1 MRRDIIS
8 ARRRFP
14 GRNWIGIVAA
24 FGCFRAGSPA
34 LAQTT
39 ATTSS
44 SDNATAT
51 GPMNVPPLALTLG
64 PLNLHP
70 RVTAG
75 VVADDNLLFT
85 SAHQESDLIWS
96 VQPGLQAVAG
106 DDAALIAY
114 RDQGYDPLGLTPGYL
129 IVQPPENWTGKIFTL
144 DYAPRFKFYD
154 QYTTYNA
161 VDEFATVNLLWP
173 MNKLILG
180 FRQDYQLQKA
190 TIIEANQFAS
200 TETIPTTLSAAY
212 QFGDKTSVESDFRRI
227 GVNYDSPGLIG
238 YTEYN
243 TEDWFNYDL
252 TESMPVSVGV
262 LAGYDA
268 VAASHQDQTYE
279 QLRARV
285 RYNFTEKL
293 VFDASVGG
301 EVRQYENGESDS
313 FNPVF
318 TLSGSYRPAE
328 RTTVSLT
335 GYEQQNA
342 SIFNGYNYTST
353 GANLGVSQ
361 GITDRFTADVSVGY
375 YVIDYKA
382 ITSVRANYSDDYYIA
397 HVGLQAKIIRH
408 LSGQIYYDLTSLQ
421 SSGSGNI
428 NDNKIGVNLTLSY

>member
-1 MRRDIIS
+1 MRCAIIFS
-8 ARRRFP
+8 RRRLP
-14 GRNWIGIVAA
+14 PQNWIGVVAA
-24 FGCFRAGSPA
+24 FGCLRAGSPA

-39 ATTSS
+39 AAATV
-44 SDNATAT
+44 SDNAAATA
-51 GPMNVPPLALTLG
+51 PLNIPLTLG

-70 RVTAG
+70 RATTG
-75 VVADDNLLFT
+75 MIADDNLLFT
-85 SAHQESDLIWS
+85 STHQESDLAWTL
-96 VQPGLQAVAG
+96 QPGLQAVAG

-114 RDQGYDPLGLTPGYL
+114 RDQGYDPINLTPGSL
-129 IVQPPENWTGKIFTL
+129 IVQPPEAWTGKIFTL

-154 QYTTYNA
+154 QYTADNA
-161 VDEFATVNLLWP
+161 IDEFATVNLLWP

-190 TIIEANQFAS
+190 TIIEANQFAT
-200 TETIPTTLSAAY
+200 TETISTALTAAY
-212 QFGDKTSVESDFRRI
+212 QFGDKTSVESDFHRI
-227 GVNYDSPGLIG
+227 SIDYDAPGLIG

-293 VFDASVGG
+293 VFDVSGGG
-301 EVRQYENGESDS
+301 EVRQYENGESDTFS
-313 FNPVF
+313 PVF

-335 GYEQQNA
+335 GYRQQNA
-342 SIFNGYNYTST
+342 SIFNGYNYAST
-353 GANLGVSQ
+353 GANLGFSQ
-361 GITDRFTADVSVGY
+361 GITDRFTAGVSVGY
-375 YVIDYKA
+375 FTLDYES
-382 ITSVRANYSDDYYIA
+382 ITSARANYSDDYYTA
-397 HVGLQAKIIRH
+397 RLSLDAKIIRH
-408 LSGQIYYDLTSLQ
+408 LTGQIYYNLTAIQ
-421 SSGSGNI
+421 SPVSGNI
-428 NDNKIGVNLTLSY
+428 NDNQIGVNLTLSY

>member
-8 ARRRFP
+8 ALRRIS

-24 FGCFRAGSPA
+24 FGCFRADSPA

-39 ATTSS
+39 AATSS
-44 SDNATAT
+44 SDNAAA
-51 GPMNVPPLALTLG
+51 GSPMNIPPLSLTLG

-70 RVTAG
+70 RATVG
-75 VVADDNLLFT
+75 VVSDDNLLFT
-85 SAHQESDLIWS
+85 SSHQESDLIWS

-114 RDQGYDPLGLTPGYL
+114 RDLGYDPLNITPGNL
-129 IVQPPENWTGKIFTL
+129 IVQPPDNWTGKIFTL

-180 FRQDYQLQKA
+180 FRQDYQLQQA

-212 QFGDKTSVESDFRRI
+212 QFGDKTSVESDLRRI
-227 GVNYDSPGLIG
+227 GVSYDHAGLIG

-243 TEDWFNYDL
+243 TENWFNYDL

-268 VAASHQDQTYE
+268 VAISHQDQTYE

-285 RYNFTEKL
+285 RYIFTEKL
-293 VFDASVGG
+293 VFDASAGG

-318 TLSGSYRPAE
+318 TVSGSYRPTE
-328 RTTVSLT
+328 RTTISLS
-335 GYEQQNA
+335 GYGQQNA
-342 SIFNGYNYTST
+342 QIFNGYNYTST
-353 GANLGVSQ
+353 GINLGVSQ
-361 GITDRFTADVSVGY
+361 GITDRFTANVSVGY
-375 YVIDYKA
+375 FVIDYKA
-382 ITSVRANYSDDYYIA
+382 ITSARANYSDDYYTA
-397 HVGLQAKIIRH
+397 HVGLQAKIVRH
-408 LSGQIYYDLTSLQ
+408 LTGQVYYDLISIQ
-421 SSGSGNI
+421 RSASGDI